1 MGMRKMSESD
11 IHIYVFGD
19 SGNTVL
25 GTVRKNR
32 GNGANS

>member
-1 MGMRKMSESD
+1 MGMRKMSESG
-11 IHIYVFGD
+11 IHVYVSRD
-19 SGNTVL
+19 SGNMVL